1 MDISTVSKDEIRETY
16 FKTVSKNKV
25 IVFLATNNFS
35 TLTRTINN
43 NKNNHIQTI
52 EEYMEVLNLDN
63 WLDIEKLNPITNEF
77 FVIEFNSEEDLNKI
91 TAKTAAVVLETI
103 QGGAG
108 FIIPESNY
116 IILSIRILYF

>member
-25 IVFLATNNFS
+25 VVFLATNNFS

-77 FVIEFNSEEDLNKI
+77 FVIEFNSEEKGLD
-91 TAKTAAVVLETI
+91 
-103 QGGAG
+103 
-108 FIIPESNY
+108 FIKNLDTEYPDYCCLY
-116 IILSIRILYF
+116 IDGKFRYENT